1 MRTGVRLAWCCAT
14 GHRTGSGSSPTGTR
28 PGRRWAVADVQRVQ
42 AEKDAA
48 ARRADEILH
57 GPRDGAKLTHRHLDG
72 TIWDGPACGLH
83 YDGEQPLPLTECRWH
98 YGLAGDDHF

>member
-1 MRTGVRLAWCCAT
+1 M
-14 GHRTGSGSSPTGTR
+14 
-28 PGRRWAVADVQRVQ
+28 ADVQRVQ

-98 YGLAGDDHF
+98 YGLAGDDHFPCRAPGEAEAAGSSPQARHR